1 MDDNKTPDVDEKE
14 TSPSSVN
21 DAVLARDGR
30 RRRTERR

>member
-21 DAVLARDGR
+21 DAVLVEKCR
-30 RRRTERR
+30 